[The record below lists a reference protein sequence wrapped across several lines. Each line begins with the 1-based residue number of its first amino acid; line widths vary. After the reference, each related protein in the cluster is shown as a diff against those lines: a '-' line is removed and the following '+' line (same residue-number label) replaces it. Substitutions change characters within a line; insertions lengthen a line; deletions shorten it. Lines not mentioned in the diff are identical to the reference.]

1 VEVRKRKYLLVRIY
15 FGSLAGALRYP
26 FHLFFSRPMP
36 KLSTSLR
43 LLLLA
48 AATSFALTSCFDH
61 DKKDAPR
68 PKGSCGT
75 KTTTTSSSGTN

>member
-1 VEVRKRKYLLVRIY
+1 
-15 FGSLAGALRYP
+15 
-26 FHLFFSRPMP
+26 MP

-61 DKKDAPR
+61 DKKEDPR
-68 PKGSCGT
+68 PQGSCGP
-75 KTTTTSSSGTN
+75 KTTTTTRSGNN

>member
-1 VEVRKRKYLLVRIY
+1 
-15 FGSLAGALRYP
+15 
-26 FHLFFSRPMP
+26 MP

-61 DKKDAPR
+61 DKKDDPR

-75 KTTTTSSSGTN
+75 KTTTTTTTSSSGTN

>member
-1 VEVRKRKYLLVRIY
+1 
-15 FGSLAGALRYP
+15 
-26 FHLFFSRPMP
+26 MP
-36 KLSTSLR
+36 NSSTSLR

-61 DKKDAPR
+61 DKKNDPQ

-75 KTTTTSSSGTN
+75 KTTTTPTSSSGSN